1 MKLYV
6 KSQHRKKPRE
16 PILNF
21 LERYFKGLT
30 KKTYHDE
37 QCTQLQC
44 STGSSRSIDEMLII
58 VKTEYPKS
66 KNSDIYK
73 AFKKFL
79 LSEEEK
85 KNIEHQTL
93 IFCKYI
99 QKWVFYKYHPNCN
112 IRFIWNYSDSVQ
124 KRNVKGVGTETFNSF
139 MIDKLGFTEEELQK
153 TV

>member
-6 KSQHRKKPRE
+6 ESQHRKKPRE
-16 PILNF
+16 PIVKF
-21 LERYFKGLT
+21 LERYFKNFT
-30 KKTYHDE
+30 KKTYRDE

-85 KNIEHQTL
+85 SSPIRYVL

-99 QKWVFYKYHPNCN
+99 QKWVFYKYIENCN

-124 KRNVKGVGTETFNSF
+124 KRNVKGEGIETFNSF

-153 TV
+153 KV